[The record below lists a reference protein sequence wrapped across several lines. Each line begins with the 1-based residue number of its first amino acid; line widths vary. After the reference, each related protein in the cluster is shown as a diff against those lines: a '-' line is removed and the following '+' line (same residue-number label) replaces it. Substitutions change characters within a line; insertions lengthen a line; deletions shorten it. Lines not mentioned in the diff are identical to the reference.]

1 MLPAISQLLVLQD
14 RDRKLRQLKLELK
27 RAPLERKDMES
38 RAAGTTSTLEAAK
51 LKAKEIEV
59 KRKELENEVGTRRQ
73 RINKY
78 QTQKLETKKNE
89 EYQAITHAIGTI
101 EKEITGLEDRE
112 LELMEAAETQRPI
125 IASAEKEA
133 AATKT
138 QVERQFADLDAKVKA
153 IDTQMQEVQAERAK
167 LAADVEEDL
176 LDTYQRLFDTKDA
189 QAVVALT
196 NEICQGCHVK
206 SQTHVIHAVKAG
218 KAVTT
223 CLYCGRI
230 LYPES

>member
-1 MLPAISQLLVLQD
+1 MLPVISQLLVLQD

-59 KRKELENEVGTRRQ
+59 KRKELENEVGTHRQ

-78 QTQKLETKKNE
+78 QQQKLETKKNE

-112 LELMEAAETQRPI
+112 LELMEAAETQKPI

-133 AATKT
+133 AATKA

-167 LAADVEEDL
+167 LAAEVEEDL